1 MPRYYFD
8 HNATT
13 PVAPEVLDAMTDVLR
28 LGYGNASSIHRE
40 GQQARQLLESARRTV
55 AAKLGADPT
64 GIVFTSGGT
73 EANNL
78 GILGLVRSVDVAR
91 RHVITT
97 AIEHPSVLEA
107 CRQLEREGVSLTV
120 IPVDAAGRVSTAAVR
135 AAILAETVLVTVMH
149 ANNEVGTLQQVD
161 EIAAAVREAQDK
173 GQRIWFHSDG
183 VQAFGK
189 MPVDVGAL
197 DVDLYSISSHK
208 IYAPKGTGA
217 LWVRKGVPLRG
228 IVFGGRHERE
238 RRAGT
243 ENVAGAVA
251 LARATELAGFADGRR
266 MTRLR
271 DLFEATVLAE
281 LPEVHVNG
289 DTERRVPNVSNLLL
303 PGIPGESMVIAL
315 DLKGFAVSSGAACSS
330 GSIKPSP
337 VLLAMGRSY
346 EDARS
351 CVRFSLGRGND
362 EAQVLALAEA
372 VITSAKQLRVTQKSR
387 KAAEYAGV

>member
-28 LGYGNASSIHRE
+28 RGYGNASSIHRE
-40 GQQARQLLESARRTV
+40 GQQARQLLETARRTV
-55 AAKLGADPT
+55 AAKLGADPA

-78 GILGLVRSVDVAR
+78 AILGLVRRLDVAR

-107 CRQLEREGVSLTV
+107 CRQLEREGVSLT
-120 IPVDAAGRVSTAAVR
+120 IMPVDAMGKVSAAAVR
-135 AAILAETVLVTVMH
+135 AAIRDATVLVTVMH
-149 ANNEVGTLQQVD
+149 ANNEVGALQPVD
-161 EIAAAVREAQDK
+161 EIAAAVQKARED
-173 GQRIWFHSDG
+173 GQPIWFHSDG

-189 MPVDVGAL
+189 VPVDVAAL
-197 DVDLYSISSHK
+197 GVDLYSVSSHK

-251 LARATELAGFADGRR
+251 MARATELTGFADGQRFAQ
-266 MTRLR
+266 LR

-281 LPEVHVNG
+281 LPEARVNG
-289 DTERRVPNVSNLLL
+289 NTAQRLPSVSNLLL
-303 PGIPGESMVIAL
+303 PSVAGESMVIAL

-330 GSIKPSP
+330 GSVEPSP
-337 VLLAMGRSY
+337 VLLAMGRSND
-346 EDARS
+346 DARS

-362 EAQVLALAEA
+362 EDQVRALAEA
-372 VITSAKQLRVTQKSR
+372 VITSAKQLRVTHKAR

>member
-13 PVAPEVLDAMTDVLR
+13 PVAPEVLDAMTDALR

-40 GQQARQLLESARRTV
+40 GQQARQMLEGARRTV
-55 AAKLGADPT
+55 AAKLGGNPAE
-64 GIVFTSGGT
+64 IVFTGGGT
-73 EANNL
+73 ESNNL
-78 GILGLVRSVDVAR
+78 AILGLVRGLGVPR
-91 RHVITT
+91 PHLITT
-97 AIEHPSVLEA
+97 AVEHPSVLEA
-107 CRQLEREGVSLTV
+107 CRQLEREGVLLTV
-120 IPVDAAGRVSTAAVR
+120 IPVDATGRVSADAVR

-149 ANNEVGTLQQVD
+149 ANNEVGTLQSLA
-161 EIAAAVREAQDK
+161 EIAAAVDQARER
-173 GQRIWFHSDG
+173 GQPIWFHSDG

-189 MPVDVGAL
+189 APVDVVAL
-197 DVDLYSISSHK
+197 GVDLYSVSSHK
-208 IYAPKGTGA
+208 INAPKGTGA

-251 LARATELAGFADGRR
+251 LARATELTGFGDSRHLAE
-266 MTRLR
+266 LR
-271 DLFEATVLAE
+271 DLFEAIVLAE
-281 LPEVHVNG
+281 LPEAQVNG
-289 DTERRVPNVSNLLL
+289 HTTQRLPNVSNLLL
-303 PGIPGESMVIAL
+303 PGVAGESMVIAL

-330 GSIKPSP
+330 GSIEPSP
-337 VLLAMGRSY
+337 VLLAMGRSHD
-346 EDARS
+346 DARS

-362 EAQVLALAEA
+362 ESQVLALAEA
-372 VITSAKQLRVTQKSR
+372 VIASAKQLRATQKSR

>member
-13 PVAPEVLDAMTDVLR
+13 PVAPEVLDAMTEVLR
-28 LGYGNASSIHRE
+28 LGYGNASSIHQE
-40 GQQARQLLESARRTV
+40 GQRARQLLESARRTV
-55 AAKLGADPT
+55 AVKMGADPA
-64 GIVFTSGGT
+64 GMVFTSGGT

-78 GILGLVRSVDVAR
+78 AILGLVRSADVGR
-91 RHVITT
+91 RHVITS

-120 IPVDAAGRVSTAAVR
+120 IPVDAAGRVSATAVR
-135 AAILAETVLVTVMH
+135 NAIRHETVLVTVMH
-149 ANNEVGTLQQVD
+149 ANNEVGTLQPVG
-161 EIAAAVREAQDK
+161 EIAAAVRQAREN

-189 MPVDVGAL
+189 VPVDVAAL
-197 DVDLYSISSHK
+197 GVDLYSASSHK

-251 LARATELAGFADGRR
+251 MARATELTDFADGQRLAK
-266 MTRLR
+266 LR
-271 DLFEATVLAE
+271 DLFEAGVLAE
-281 LPEVHVNG
+281 VPEAQVNG
-289 DTERRVPNVSNLLL
+289 DSARRLPNVSNLML
-303 PGIPGESMVIAL
+303 PGIAGESMVIAL

-330 GSIKPSP
+330 GSVEPSP
-337 VLLAMGRSY
+337 VLLAMGRPHD
-346 EDARS
+346 EARS

-362 EAQVLALAEA
+362 EEQVRALAEA
-372 VITSAKQLRVTQKSR
+372 VIVLAKQLRVTQKAR

>member
-13 PVAPEVLDAMTDVLR
+13 PVAPEVVDAMTDALR

-40 GQQARQLLESARRTV
+40 GQQGRQLLESARRTV
-55 AAKLGADPT
+55 AAKLGADT
-64 GIVFTSGGT
+64 AGIVFTSGGT

-78 GILGLVRSVDVAR
+78 AILGLVRSLDVAR

-97 AIEHPSVLEA
+97 AIEHPAVLEA
-107 CRQLEREGVSLTV
+107 CRQLEREGMSLTV
-120 IPVDAAGRVSTAAVR
+120 IPVDGTGRVAVADVRTAIR
-135 AAILAETVLVTVMH
+135 EDTVLVTVMH
-149 ANNEVGTLQQVD
+149 ANNEVGTLQPLGD
-161 EIAAAVREAQDK
+161 IAAAVRQAREN
-173 GQRIWFHSDG
+173 GRPIWFHSDG

-189 MPVDVGAL
+189 IPVDVAAL
-197 DVDLYSISSHK
+197 GVDLYSVSSHK
-208 IYAPKGTGA
+208 IYAPKGTGV

-266 MTRLR
+266 LSRLR

-281 LPEVHVNG
+281 LHDAQVNG
-289 DTERRVPNVSNLLL
+289 DPAQRLPNVSNLLI
-303 PGIPGESMVIAL
+303 PGIVGESMVIAL

-330 GSIKPSP
+330 GSVEPSP
-337 VLLAMGRSY
+337 VLLAMGRSHD
-346 EDARS
+346 DARS
-351 CVRFSLGRGND
+351 CVRFSLGLGND

-372 VITSAKQLRVTQKSR
+372 VIASAKQLRVTRKTR

>member
-1 MPRYYFD
+1 MPRSYFD

-13 PVAPEVLDAMTDVLR
+13 PVAPEVLDAMVGVLR

-40 GQQARQLLESARRTV
+40 GQQARELLEGARRTI
-55 AAKLGADPT
+55 AGKLGAEPA

-78 GILGLVRSVDVAR
+78 AILGLVRNVDGSR
-91 RHVITT
+91 RHVVTT

-107 CRQLEREGVSLTV
+107 CRQLEREGVALTV
-120 IPVDAAGRVSTAAVR
+120 VPVDATGRVSAAAVL
-135 AAILAETVLVTVMH
+135 AAIREETVLVTVMH
-149 ANNEVGTLQQVD
+149 ANNEVGTLQPLD
-161 EIAAAVREAQDK
+161 EIAAVVRQAREN

-189 MPVDVGAL
+189 VPVDVATLG
-197 DVDLYSISSHK
+197 VDLYSVSAHK

-217 LWVRKGVPLRG
+217 LWIRKGVPLRG

-251 LARATELAGFADGRR
+251 MARAVDLAGFADSQRLAQ
-266 MTRLR
+266 LR
-271 DLFEATVLAE
+271 DLFEATILPA
-281 LPEVHVNG
+281 LPEVEVNG
-289 DTERRVPNVSNLLL
+289 DITRRLPNVSNLL
-303 PGIPGESMVIAL
+303 IPRIAGERMVISL

-330 GSIKPSP
+330 GSIEPSP
-337 VLLAMGRSY
+337 VLLAMGRSHD
-346 EDARS
+346 EARS
-351 CVRFSLGRGND
+351 CIRFSLGRGND

-372 VITSAKQLRVTQKSR
+372 VVSSAKQLRGTQKTR

>member
-330 GSIKPSP
+330 GSIEPSP